1 MLGRPF
7 RSHLTCYPNL
17 LTTPS
22 PADQITARIAELGDW
37 RGDALAEVRA
47 LIHAALPD
55 VTATWKCPSA
65 GSGRSDY
72 QMDRPGA
79 AAFKALVTAA
89 AGLNL
94 AGKR

>member
-1 MLGRPF
+1 MNEKLGGF
-7 RSHLTCYPNL
+7 DAVSDL
-17 LTTPS
+17 LNPECG
-22 PADQITARIAELGDW
+22 AELGDW
-37 RGDALAEVRA
+37 RGDVLAEARA

-55 VTATWKCPSA
+55 ETATWKCPSA